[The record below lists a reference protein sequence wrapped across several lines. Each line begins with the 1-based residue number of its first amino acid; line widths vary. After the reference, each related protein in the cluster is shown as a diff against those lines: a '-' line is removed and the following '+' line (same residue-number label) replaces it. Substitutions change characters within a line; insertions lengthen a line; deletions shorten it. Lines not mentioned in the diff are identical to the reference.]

1 MPIGGH
7 TPFEPAYYSSTIIH
21 GKHFSNFH
29 DIYTQLDNNN
39 GAIKA
44 IDPLQISNAWE
55 KLRNNE
61 FRKKTLSNAHK
72 ILFAGSQ
79 KEDLIA
85 TILRKFEA

>member
-1 MPIGGH
+1 M
-7 TPFEPAYYSSTIIH
+7 
-21 GKHFSNFH
+21 HFSNFH
-29 DIYTQLDNNN
+29 DIYTQLDNNH
-39 GAIKA
+39 GAIKV

-55 KLRNNE
+55 KLRNKE

>member
-1 MPIGGH
+1 MRAKP
-7 TPFEPAYYSSTIIH
+7 TTAE
-21 GKHFSNFH
+21 K
-29 DIYTQLDNNN
+29 L
-39 GAIKA
+39 
-44 IDPLQISNAWE
+44 LWE
-55 KLRNNE
+55 KLRNKE